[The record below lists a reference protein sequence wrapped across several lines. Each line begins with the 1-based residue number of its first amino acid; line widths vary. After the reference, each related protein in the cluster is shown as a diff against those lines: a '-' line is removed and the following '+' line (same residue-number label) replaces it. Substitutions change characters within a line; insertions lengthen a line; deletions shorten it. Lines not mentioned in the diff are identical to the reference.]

1 MNYQV
6 TNISK
11 VTYVGQIKIKPNET
25 VKVDKE
31 TFDYLKSTFE
41 KFNMFSF
48 KDETTKLEKKIEDK
62 PKRKSS
68 RKPKSTK
75 E

>member
-11 VTYVGQIKIKPNET
+11 VTYIGQIKIKPNET

-48 KDETTKLEKKIEDK
+48 KNENVKPEKKVENK
-62 PKRKSS
+62 PKRKPS
-68 RKPKSTK
+68 RNHKSTK